1 MARRSVGFVA
11 LVLALVLGLP
21 GAASAGP
28 SGGVEAYGGAPALGG
43 TTQPNDAYR
52 VVGVVGTPSGGGYWQ
67 YSVDGA
73 VYPHGDAPFLGDLA
87 GKRLNRPIVGMAAT
101 PSGRG
106 YWLVATDGGIFT
118 FGDARFLGSTGAL
131 RLNRPIVGMAATRS
145 GGGYWLVASDG
156 GIFTF
161 GDARFAGSTG
171 AMKLNRPIVGM
182 ATTPSGR
189 GYWLVASDGGIFTFG
204 DAEFLGS
211 GGGQKLSDPVVGMAV
226 TASGRG
232 YRMATVDGR
241 ILAFGDAV
249 DAGGSAGRCRSQ
261 GVTGLAE
268 RASGGY
274 WLATA
279 AVLPA
284 SIPAGTDPIDTVS
297 LESANMATVLR
308 LYDGC
313 RPTPSP
319 KRGTFSSPLPGSVRT
334 SDYGSRIHPI
344 YKKPQLHSGID
355 LAGSGL
361 KDIRAAADGVVV
373 QVQLRQG
380 FGLATIVD
388 HGDGTATV
396 YAHQSKVAVRAG
408 QVVKRGQIIGTVG
421 HTGYA
426 TGDHLHFEV
435 RVHGVP
441 TDPKQWL

>member
-1 MARRSVGFVA
+1 MARRSLGFVA
-11 LVLALVLGLP
+11 LVLALVVGLS
-21 GAASAGP
+21 GGASAGP

-43 TTQPNDAYR
+43 ANQPNDAFR

-73 VYPHGDAPFLGDLA
+73 VYAHGDAAFLGDLA
-87 GKRLNRPIVGMAAT
+87 GRRLHRPIVGMAAT

-118 FGDARFLGSTGAL
+118 FGDARFLGSTGAMK
-131 RLNRPIVGMAATRS
+131 LNRPIVGMSSTPS
-145 GGGYWLVASDG
+145 GAGYWLVAADG

-182 ATTPSGR
+182 ASTASGG

-211 GGGQKLSDPVVGMAV
+211 SGDRKLAEPVVGMTV
-226 TASGRG
+226 TPSGHG

-241 ILAFGDAV
+241 VLTFGDAG
-249 DAGGSAGRCRSQ
+249 DGLGGQQCRSQ

-268 RASGGY
+268 RRSGGY

-284 SIPAGTDPIDTVS
+284 SIPRGADPIDTVS

-319 KRGTFSSPLPGSVRT
+319 KRGTFSSPLPGSVMT

-355 LAGSGL
+355 LAGAGL
-361 KDIRAAADGVVV
+361 RDIRAAADGVVV

-396 YAHQSKVAVRAG
+396 YGHQSKVAVHAG
-408 QVVKRGQIIGTVG
+408 QAVKRGQVIGTVG

-435 RVHGVP
+435 RVHGVT
-441 TDPKQWL
+441 TDPKLWL